1 MDRFISS
8 RLSSDAVNK
17 FFDRTRELNCE
28 IHTLQ
33 IHKDGELLVR
43 IAQDPYSC
51 SDTPEVYS
59 LSKMFTSTVAGIAS
73 DMGLI
78 STEDPVLKYFPEIET
93 DNRYFKMMKIR
104 HVLSMNT
111 GHDHCVMPLMSQSD
125 DAARGFFSV
134 EPKFEP
140 GTHFEYNTGATCL
153 MGIIISRASGRD
165 FFEFACEHLFFPM
178 GIRNVHWCRCK
189 DGSCLCGTGL
199 HISSDDISK
208 VLLMYLSNGIYN
220 GRRILS
226 ENWIKEASAPIS
238 DTVGNGTEDWAA
250 GYGYQ
255 LWMNYRDGFRGDGA
269 FGQLGMIL
277 PKRNAVIAVQALAG
291 DMQTEIDACMDL
303 LDSADSGDGKRTDDE
318 YAYAPFE
325 KALDDFTADAVF
337 DLEPNGKDFTA
348 AWVHVGDGIAA
359 VTFRDTDGKTLTLNA
374 GSGKWLRS
382 SFFAREMTSIIT
394 SIMPDDIPEQIETAA
409 CYKLEDGKIVIC
421 VRFLSCPHTEYYNI
435 TMTDDS
441 LEIFISQGMREDRTR
456 QIRGRKVR

>member
-1 MDRFISS
+1 
-8 RLSSDAVNK
+8 
-17 FFDRTRELNCE
+17 
-28 IHTLQ
+28 
-33 IHKDGELLVR
+33 
-43 IAQDPYSC
+43 
-51 SDTPEVYS
+51 
-59 LSKMFTSTVAGIAS
+59 
-73 DMGLI
+73 
-78 STEDPVLKYFPEIET
+78 
-93 DNRYFKMMKIR
+93 
-104 HVLSMNT
+104 
-111 GHDHCVMPLMSQSD
+111 
-125 DAARGFFSV
+125 
-134 EPKFEP
+134 
-140 GTHFEYNTGATCL
+140 
-153 MGIIISRASGRD
+153 
-165 FFEFACEHLFFPM
+165 
-178 GIRNVHWCRCK
+178 
-189 DGSCLCGTGL
+189 
-199 HISSDDISK
+199 
-208 VLLMYLSNGIYN
+208 
-220 GRRILS
+220 
-226 ENWIKEASAPIS
+226 
-238 DTVGNGTEDWAA
+238 
-250 GYGYQ
+250 
-255 LWMNYRDGFRGDGA
+255 MNYRDGFRGDGA

-318 YAYAPFE
+318 YAYAPYE

-359 VTFRDTDGKTLTLNA
+359 VTFSDTDGKTLTLNA

-441 LEIFISQGMREDRTR
+441 LEIFISQGMREDRTG